1 MRRLQKQFF
10 IILMDN
16 QDYKKYFFV
25 RFFIKYKNIY
35 KQVIKYNEFIII
47 IKYENILLII
57 NDVDTLKY
65 NYRIGLDTL
74 LVYTIKYEY

>member
-1 MRRLQKQFF
+1 
-10 IILMDN
+10 
-16 QDYKKYFFV
+16 
-25 RFFIKYKNIY
+25 
-35 KQVIKYNEFIII
+35 VIKYNEFIII
-47 IKYENILLII
+47 FNYEDVLLIL